1 MGMYFRIPVEGYHA
15 HMDKFY
21 RLGVPQHHTCALQ
34 SPFETP
40 PWIYSIARIISENS
54 WKFRIF
60 RFIFQIFLLKR
71 KFGDTSQG
79 KVEEYHLLKNF

>member
-1 MGMYFRIPVEGYHA
+1 MGLFFRILVEGYHA

-21 RLGVPQHHTCALQ
+21 RLGVPQHHTCVPCNPLLK
-34 SPFETP
+34 P

-54 WKFRIF
+54 WKFHIF

-71 KFGDTSQG
+71 KFGGTSQS